1 MQLHQL
7 KPVHK
12 LKRKKRIARGGK
24 RGGYSGRG
32 IKGQKSRAGAK
43 IRPAVRDLMM
53 KFPKKRGRAKHAF
66 KSLFS
71 KPAILNLEDI
81 EKNFSAQGGS
91 TSGEKGDNIVNP
103 RTLFEKGL
111 IRKKGGALPEVKILG
126 GGEISKKLAFQN
138 ILLSKSAR
146 AKIEKAKGVIRQ

>member
-7 KPVHK
+7 RPIYK
-12 LKRKKRIARGGK
+12 LKKKKRIARGGK

-43 IRPAVRDLMM
+43 IRPAIRDLMM
-53 KFPKKRGRAKHAF
+53 KFPKKRGRAKHVF
-66 KSLFS
+66 KSLFE

-81 EKNFSAQGGS
+81 EKNFKD
-91 TSGEKGDNIVNP
+91 GEVVSPK
-103 RTLFEKGL
+103 TLFEKRL
-111 IRKKGGALPEVKILG
+111 IRRQKGVLPEVKILG
-126 GGEISKKLAFQN
+126 EGEISKKLAFQN

-146 AKIEKAKGVIRQ
+146 AKIEKAKGTIRQ

>member
-1 MQLHQL
+1 MQFHRL

-24 RGGYSGRG
+24 RGSYSGRG

-66 KSLFS
+66 KSLFE
-71 KPAILNLEDI
+71 KPAILNLADI
-81 EKNFSAQGGS
+81 EKDFKN
-91 TSGEKGDNIVNP
+91 GEIVSP
-103 RTLFEKGL
+103 KTLFEKRL
-111 IRKKGGALPEVKILG
+111 ISRKKGALPEVKILG
-126 GGEISKKLAFQN
+126 EGEISKKLAFQN

-146 AKIEKAKGVIRQ
+146 AKIEKVKGVIKQ

>member
-1 MQLHQL
+1 MQFHRL

-43 IRPAVRDLMM
+43 IRPAIRDLMM

-66 KSLFS
+66 KSLFF
-71 KPAILNLEDI
+71 KPAILNLKDI
-81 EKNFSAQGGS
+81 EKKFKD
-91 TSGEKGDNIVNP
+91 GEIVNP
-103 RTLFEKGL
+103 KTLFEKGL
-111 IRKKGGALPEVKILG
+111 ISRKKGALPEVKILG
-126 GGEISKKLAFQN
+126 EGEISKKLAFQN

-146 AKIEKAKGVIRQ
+146 AKIEKVKGVIKQ

>member
-1 MQLHQL
+1 MQLHRL

-66 KSLFS
+66 KSLFE
-71 KPAILNLEDI
+71 KPAILNLKDI
-81 EKNFSAQGGS
+81 EKNFSAQDESASGGKDTETVS
-91 TSGEKGDNIVNP
+91 P
-103 RTLFEKGL
+103 QTLFEKKL
-111 IRKKGGALPEVKILG
+111 INKKGGHFPVIKILG
-126 GGEISKKLAFQN
+126 DGEITKKLHFQN
-138 ILLSKSAR
+138 VLLSKSASE
-146 AKIEKAKGVIRQ
+146 KIKKAGGSIIK

>member
-1 MQLHQL
+1 MQLHNI
-7 KPVHK
+7 KPKH
-12 LKRKKRIARGGK
+12 RTKKSRRVGRGGK

-43 IRPAVRDLMM
+43 IRPAIRDLMM
-53 KFPKKRGRAKHAF
+53 KFPKKRGRAKHTF

-81 EKNFSAQGGS
+81 EKKFED
-91 TSGEKGDNIVNP
+91 GEIVSP
-103 RTLFEKGL
+103 KILFEKGL
-111 IRKKGGALPEVKILG
+111 ISKKNGALPEVKILG
-126 GGEISKKLAFQN
+126 GGEISKKLAFKN

-146 AKIEKAKGVIRQ
+146 AKIEKIKGSIK

>member
-1 MQLHQL
+1 MQLHRL

-43 IRPAVRDLMM
+43 IRPAIRDLMM

-66 KSLFS
+66 KSLFF
-71 KPAILNLEDI
+71 KPVILNLEDI
-81 EKNFSAQGGS
+81 EKNFKDGG
-91 TSGEKGDNIVNP
+91 IVSP
-103 RTLFEKGL
+103 KTLFEKRL
-111 IRKKGGALPEVKILG
+111 ISRKKGALPEVKILG
-126 GGEISKKLAFQN
+126 GGELSKALHFQKV
-138 ILLSKSAR
+138 LLSEVAR
-146 AKIEKAKGVIRQ
+146 AKIEKAKGAVRQ

>member
-1 MQLHQL
+1 MQLHRL

-43 IRPAVRDLMM
+43 IRPAIRDLMM
-53 KFPKKRGRAKHAF
+53 KFPKKRGRAKHTF
-66 KSLFS
+66 KSLFF

-81 EKNFSAQGGS
+81 EKKFKD
-91 TSGEKGDNIVNP
+91 GEIVNP
-103 RTLFEKGL
+103 KTLFEKGL
-111 IRKKGGALPEVKILG
+111 ISRKKGTLSKVKILG
-126 GGEISKKLAFQN
+126 EGEISKKLHFQGV
-138 ILLSKSAR
+138 LLSSSVR
-146 AKIEKAKGVIRQ
+146 VKIKKAGGTVLL

>member
-7 KPVHK
+7 KSVHK
-12 LKRKKRIARGGK
+12 LKKKKRIARGGK

-66 KSLFS
+66 KSLFF
-71 KPAILNLEDI
+71 KPAILNLGDI
-81 EKNFSAQGGS
+81 EKNFKD
-91 TSGEKGDNIVNP
+91 GEIVNP
-103 RTLFEKGL
+103 KTLFEKGL
-111 IRKKGGALPEVKILG
+111 VSRKKGVLPEVKILG
-126 GGEISKKLAFQN
+126 DGEISKKLAFQN

-146 AKIEKAKGVIRQ
+146 AKIEKAKGAIKQ